1 MGAHAELSRALDEAL
16 ESHSDLPLLAYEV
29 LARLA
34 EAPGRRLRMQ
44 ELTEQLPLTK
54 SGLTRLID
62 RMERAGLACREMCRA
77 DRRGTFAALTD
88 KGREVLEHANEVHLR
103 VLQERLTRLE
113 EEDLAALLSACAKI
127 AAAQRLKTGGT

>member
-1 MGAHAELSRALDEAL
+1 MAAHAELSRALDEAL

-29 LARLA
+29 LARLD
-34 EAPGRRLRMQ
+34 EAPDRRLRMQ

-77 DRRGTFAALTD
+77 DRRGTFAALTH
-88 KGREVLEHANEVHLR
+88 KGREVLEHANKVHLR
-103 VLQERLTRLE
+103 VLRERLTRLE
-113 EEDLAALLSACAKI
+113 EEELATLMNACGKI
-127 AAAQRLKTGGT
+127 AAAQRLKTGGS